1 MRVLVVEDNEVLAAS
16 MCDGLGA
23 RGPGADVAGTLA
35 GADSAFYLWGEEIG
49 GRVIRELLH
58 NAIAHQGCPAL
69 RPRAH
74 AQDGAARGG
83 GERRCRRRP
92 RQARRHERRVR
103 GPRHPRRHPPARCG
117 PHRHHRRLAGGRAGQ
132 RGAVGTRCGFA
143 RLSSEVRNSEIE
155 SIDRD
160 A

>member
-92 RQARRHERRVR
+92 RQARRQRAACARPAPSST
-103 GPRHPRRHPPARCG
+103 PRTGSMRPSSTSSPP
-117 PHRHHRRLAGGRAGQ
+117 GGRVSGTARGGWNPMRIREAKLRSAQQ
-132 RGAVGTRCGFA
+132 RNR
-143 RLSSEVRNSEIE
+143 
-155 SIDRD
+155 ID
-160 A
+160 